1 MKRIFGAIIIFI
13 ISLLLLWCSW
23 ASGQT
28 FSDKPIAR
36 LGKGTI
42 EAIAYSPDGKLVAV
56 VGGVGIW
63 LYDAINLTEAGL
75 LQGHTGDVFSGG
87 FGYVTSFAFSPD
99 GNMLALGGTDETVRL
114 WDVQGKKEIAVFEEH
129 THVTSVVFSP
139 DGKMIASEGGREAHL
154 WDITS
159 KSEIAV
165 FDEIASFA
173 FSPDG
178 NMLALGGFDKTVR
191 LWDVQE
197 KKEIAVFE
205 EHTHKVAS
213 VVFSPDGKTIAAEE
227 DWGGVRLW
235 DIIAKSEIAVF
246 DGIYSF
252 TFSPDGN
259 MLALGG
265 FDKTVRLWDV
275 QEKKE
280 IAVFEGHTQWL
291 SSVVFSSDGK
301 TLAAIFECV
310 EPFCLD
316 DLPMSS
322 ISYWDTEMYYSGADD
337 EIIRLWNVAEQREIG
352 VLKHPRGA
360 YSIAF
365 SPDGKTLASAGG
377 LFERVRLW
385 DIAQQKEIAVLVGD
399 IGITTE
405 ATKVVETTA
414 SVVAF
419 SPNGK
424 ILALGGG
431 SNLYLFDV
439 AEKKQIATL
448 KGGKVIEGFM
458 HTIHAMQSIAFSPD
472 GKIIVAVG
480 SYNWG
485 NGNASDT
492 VCFWDVAEKKQ
503 ITVSRGILL
512 STIIIGSA
520 VAFSPDG
527 KMLAF
532 GDWTIGLWDLAGEKA
547 IYLQKELGY
556 IGVSSIAFSPNGKM
570 LASGGRDGMVRLWD
584 VTEKREI
591 AVLSGHTHHV
601 YSVAFSPDGKTIA
614 SGGLD
619 NTVRLWDV
627 AEKREIAVLE
637 GHTSRVTSVAFS
649 PDGKMLASGSMDGT
663 VLLWE
668 EIPPASVEPKGKNI
682 LTWGVLKNTA
692 LLQNYPNPFNPDTW
706 IPFVLYETAEVE
718 IQIYDVAGNLVR
730 TLQLGTKSPGT
741 YRSKKQ
747 AAYWDGKNNSNESVG
762 SGIYFYQMRVGNETF
777 IRKAL
782 LLK

>member
-173 FSPDG
+173 
-178 NMLALGGFDKTVR
+178 
-191 LWDVQE
+191 
-197 KKEIAVFE
+197 
-205 EHTHKVAS
+205 
-213 VVFSPDGKTIAAEE
+213 
-227 DWGGVRLW
+227 
-235 DIIAKSEIAVF
+235 
-246 DGIYSF
+246 
-252 TFSPDGN
+252 FSPDGN